1 MASISNVSRWT
12 DRLVCGP
19 AAGSQWS
26 GPAVAAVASLSV
38 AATVALLDGF
48 IFPTSA
54 FPAGYADMLARTSTL
69 ARLAYY
75 VPRAVGE
82 EVLFRGIGVS
92 VLAWLGHYFCRHRVA
107 VLWLAIAMAQ
117 CINLALALPAP
128 SGWLMLVYDGLRY
141 FAPGLV
147 WGWLFWRYGILAAA
161 GAHAGAQL
169 LIQPAL
175 TLLYQH

>member
-1 MASISNVSRWT
+1 MCRDGPT
-12 DRLVCGP
+12 DWSTGRRP
-19 AAGSQWS
+19 AAVGW
-26 GPAVAAVASLSV
+26 GIAVAAVASLGV
-38 AATVALLDGF
+38 AATVALLDGLV
-48 IFPTSA
+48 FPTSA

-75 VPRAVGE
+75 VPRAVWE
-82 EVLFRGIGVS
+82 EVLFRGVGVS
-92 VLAWLGHYFCRHRVA
+92 VLAWLGQYFCKRRVA
-107 VLWLAIAMAQ
+107 WWLAIATAQ
-117 CINLALALPAP
+117 WINLAIALPAP
-128 SGWLMLVYDGLRY
+128 AGWLVFFYDGVHY
-141 FAPGLV
+141 FAPGVV